1 LQYPIAR
8 SAPEAL
14 SAYQEC
20 IAQRMQMAAEDWR
33 RLSAWRIWRS
43 RSCAKAGRCS
53 RLPYGS
59 QMVVKNYNI
68 MGVAKA
74 ALEARC
80 AIWRPSSAPRASAC
94 TPSPGPLAT
103 RAASGIPEFDELLDK
118 ARAKAPT
125 LSLVSIDDVR
135 VATALLAYDATR
147 LITGETL
154 YITAAT
160 TSSTSSPRLGLATEG
175 AGTAPAPSMKR

>member
-1 LQYPIAR
+1 
-8 SAPEAL
+8 
-14 SAYQEC
+14 
-20 IAQRMQMAAEDWR
+20 MQMAAERLAATLRMAHLAEPLMRKGGTLFTITLRQPNGGEELQHHGR
-33 RLSAWRIWRS
+33 RQSGAGSAVCYLAAEFGPKGIRVHTIS
-43 RSCAKAGRCS
+43 RTAG
-53 RLPYGS
+53 
-59 QMVVKNYNI
+59 
-68 MGVAKA
+68 
-74 ALEARC
+74 
-80 AIWRPSSAPRASAC
+80 
-94 TPSPGPLAT
+94 T

-160 TSSTSSPRLGLATEG
+160 TSSTSSPRLGPATGG
-175 AGTAPAPSMKR
+175 AGAAPAPSMKR

>member
-1 LQYPIAR
+1 MRKGGTLFTITY
-8 SAPEAL
+8 
-14 SAYQEC
+14 
-20 IAQRMQMAAEDWR
+20 
-33 RLSAWRIWRS
+33 
-43 RSCAKAGRCS
+43 
-53 RLPYGS
+53 YGS

-160 TSSTSSPRLGLATEG
+160 TSSTSSPRLGPATEG

>member
-1 LQYPIAR
+1 MAHLAEPLMRKGGTLFTITLRQPNGGEELQHHGRRQSGAG
-8 SAPEAL
+8 SAVCYL
-14 SAYQEC
+14 
-20 IAQRMQMAAEDWR
+20 AAEF
-33 RLSAWRIWRS
+33 
-43 RSCAKAGRCS
+43 G
-53 RLPYGS
+53 
-59 QMVVKNYNI
+59 
-68 MGVAKA
+68 
-74 ALEARC
+74 
-80 AIWRPSSAPRASAC
+80 PRASAC

-160 TSSTSSPRLGLATEG
+160 TSSTSSPRLGPATEG
-175 AGTAPAPSMKR
+175 AGTVPAPTMKR